1 MSGTR
6 KSGFGSLEETARC
19 LPDVDHGPNR
29 RQVLH
34 RNGHISSVRVL
45 LDVDADD
52 GNVGEEWVLVGG
64 GDDFGLLG
72 VGGVAE
78 HVGPALVRAFDGGD
92 DYAYSF
98 WTL

>member
-6 KSGFGSLEETARC
+6 KVGLGSLKETARC

-29 RQVLH
+29 HQVLH
-34 RNGHISSVRVL
+34 QNGHVASVRML

-52 GNVGEEWVLVGG
+52 GDVEEEWVLVGG
-64 GDDFGLLG
+64 GDNFGLLG

-78 HVGPALVRAFDGGD
+78 DVGPALVRALDGGD
-92 DYAYSF
+92 DYASSY
-98 WTL
+98 